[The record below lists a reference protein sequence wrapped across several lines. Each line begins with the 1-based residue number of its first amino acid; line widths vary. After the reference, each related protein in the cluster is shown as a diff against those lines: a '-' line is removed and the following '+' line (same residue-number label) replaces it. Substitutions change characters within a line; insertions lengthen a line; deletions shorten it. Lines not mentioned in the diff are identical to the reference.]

1 EAALPCPTL
10 PQCQELAGTGSWHW
24 HSCPT
29 NVVGIVGQDTI
40 LPCTISSTKPLD
52 NPKVQWKKI
61 TDGHTEDIYIYG
73 QFGGEPRQK
82 YPGRTSV
89 PGDGF
94 ATGNVSLTLKNVQPA
109 DEGIYSCIVI
119 SRDWSA
125 DTATKLSIAGGRDS
139 LGWVGEGERFGL
151 DCRSHG
157 WFPEPT
163 VQWVTEDGQELPA
176 ATEIHQD
183 SEKLFSVQSQVTVTG
198 EQVRKVT
205 CQILNPLLQVE
216 KKTTVLISGES
227 HHPDKSLL
235 EAHCLRSPVRP
246 IPVPGRV
253 TTLQSSQTHPRQYH
267 TSPQV
272 RQNHCPSSVIRACVF
287 CSSWPDLIIAEF
299 VTLDSDTAHPR
310 LEVSADGSRV
320 KDTGVIRFLLSNEK
334 RFDSHLFVLAEKGY
348 TTGKHYWEVNV
359 GTRTNWAV
367 GIALESVTRKGTLT
381 LTPQNGFWIIMCADG
396 QDYWAYTN
404 PWTCLTVTGSLSK
417 IGIFLDI
424 PAKQVSFYNVS
435 KRAALYTFSIANGSS
450 QEGKFIPLFSTGLAV
465 AEPDT
470 EALEIVEATVFQ
482 CFPLP
487 RILSLA
493 PLGRAS
499 FRC

>member
-1 EAALPCPTL
+1 
-10 PQCQELAGTGSWHW
+10 
-24 HSCPT
+24 
-29 NVVGIVGQDTI
+29 GQDTI

-139 LGWVGEGERFGL
+139 LVFIEIQGPQGRGFGL

-216 KKTTVLISGES
+216 KKTTVLISGEPFQS
-227 HHPDKSLL
+227 ELHLSESKSCSTGKLSCEL
-235 EAHCLRSPVRP
+235 IVHSSSK
-246 IPVPGRV
+246 GRERDR
-253 TTLQSSQTHPRQYH
+253 L
-267 TSPQV
+267 
-272 RQNHCPSSVIRACVF
+272 
-287 CSSWPDLIIAEF
+287 SWQAALF

-470 EALEIVEATVFQ
+470 EALEIVQFSDDYDDDE
-482 CFPLP
+482 
-487 RILSLA
+487 
-493 PLGRAS
+493 
-499 FRC
+499 

>member
-1 EAALPCPTL
+1 MLLICSLTDNF
-10 PQCQELAGTGSWHW
+10 ELTS
-24 HSCPT
+24 PK

-139 LGWVGEGERFGL
+139 LGWVGEGESAEGK
-151 DCRSHG
+151 G
-157 WFPEPT
+157 
-163 VQWVTEDGQELPA
+163 
-176 ATEIHQD
+176 
-183 SEKLFSVQSQVTVTG
+183 
-198 EQVRKVT
+198 
-205 CQILNPLLQVE
+205 
-216 KKTTVLISGES
+216 
-227 HHPDKSLL
+227 
-235 EAHCLRSPVRP
+235 
-246 IPVPGRV
+246 
-253 TTLQSSQTHPRQYH
+253 
-267 TSPQV
+267 
-272 RQNHCPSSVIRACVF
+272 SVIRACVF

-470 EALEIVEATVFQ
+470 EALEIVQFSDDYDDDECLPMKGGISLGVVDMTPPP
-482 CFPLP
+482 FPLNYYSFENHRLQA
-487 RILSLA
+487 RIWVK
-493 PLGRAS
+493 GKYS
-499 FRC
+499 FY

>member
-1 EAALPCPTL
+1 PHAE
-10 PQCQELAGTGSWHW
+10 
-24 HSCPT
+24 

-139 LGWVGEGERFGL
+139 LGFGL

-216 KKTTVLISGES
+216 KKTTVLISGAVLPCES
-227 HHPDKSLL
+227 QWISASCIQLPLFLL
-235 EAHCLRSPVRP
+235 TLAAGAVLLFRGKGSWFTEPYVLRRE
-246 IPVPGRV
+246 GAG
-253 TTLQSSQTHPRQYH
+253 
-267 TSPQV
+267 
-272 RQNHCPSSVIRACVF
+272 CAEGKGSVIRACVF

-470 EALEIVEATVFQ
+470 EALEIGS
-482 CFPLP
+482 PLEWW
-487 RILSLA
+487 I
-493 PLGRAS
+493 
-499 FRC
+499 